1 MTTVLHH
8 PLIDHRMAY
17 MRDVATQPKLF
28 RELVS
33 EITTFLAYE
42 ALRDVTSLITYHA
55 GERDGPCGE
64 VKTSMRG
71 SRTLHAGNRDPPCGQ
86 PSHLITHHS
95 LTHHSFSSCTK

>member
-42 ALRDVTSLITYHA
+42 ALRQQGFPGLMET
-55 GERDGPCGE
+55 G
-64 VKTSMRG
+64 SM
-71 SRTLHAGNRDPPCGQ
+71 AE
-86 PSHLITHHS
+86 
-95 LTHHSFSSCTK
+95 